1 MNTQGIQEVE
11 PEIPRIYV
19 PEIQV
24 AKITGK
30 ALSTLR
36 NDRSQGRGIPYSKD
50 GKSVRYYLPDVY
62 AHMRARRI
70 QTAGEE

>member
-1 MNTQGIQEVE
+1 MATQQHAERTD
-11 PEIPRIYV
+11 IPQVYV
-19 PEIQV
+19 TETRV
-24 AKITGK
+24 AEITGK

-70 QTAGEE
+70 QMAGEE